1 MMSFFLLAGLLIQ
14 FIDGVQSDNSEI
26 RSAVIR
32 SNGDSRGNVE
42 ITSDG
47 QTEEIR
53 SAVIRSHGDSRGNVE
68 ITSDGQTED
77 SASTLLSTISSGLP
91 ADIDA
96 WEKKMEA
103 RMQQES
109 NQSDFLAAQ
118 DGSNKIRMVL
128 GIPSCPGDE
137 RIRDVIRRTWAKR
150 PGACLMNLD
159 VCSAGVTP
167 WNGITPLNSEEPF
180 LVDNLCTATVV
191 FFVGNG
197 ATASLDRDILTLKV
211 PDGKICYGQNKDKK
225 DERNFHSL
233 TKKVYEF
240 FTYANAH
247 LTRWAT
253 HIARVDED
261 YFPALHHII
270 PQMAKL
276 DNAGASRQYIGRMM
290 SSHHCNNRMVDVEHN
305 PKRESESFCVYG
317 QFFALSSPLLQDLM
331 SQSGRQ
337 YWGDVIDHPDLED
350 RDIGRTISRFAR
362 QPGVHIT
369 TFTAEQER
377 IAFPDIIG

>member
-1 MMSFFLLAGLLIQ
+1 MMSFFLIAGLLVQ
-14 FIDGVQSDNSEI
+14 SIDGVQSDNSEI
-26 RSAVIR
+26 QR
-32 SNGDSRGNVE
+32 
-42 ITSDG
+42 
-47 QTEEIR
+47 
-53 SAVIRSHGDSRGNVE
+53 AVIRSHGDSRGHVE

-77 SASTLLSTISSGLP
+77 SASTLLSTVSSGLP

-96 WEKKMEA
+96 WEQKMEA

-137 RIRDVIRRTWAKR
+137 RIRNVIRKTWAKR
-150 PGACLMNLD
+150 PGACLMN
-159 VCSAGVTP
+159 
-167 WNGITPLNSEEPF
+167 GITPKDSEEPF

-225 DERNFHSL
+225 DERKFNSL
-233 TKKVYEF
+233 TRKVYEF

-276 DNAGASRQYIGRMM
+276 DTAGASRQYIGRMM

-317 QFFALSSPLLQDLM
+317 QFFALSTPLLQDLM
-331 SQSGRQ
+331 SESGRQ